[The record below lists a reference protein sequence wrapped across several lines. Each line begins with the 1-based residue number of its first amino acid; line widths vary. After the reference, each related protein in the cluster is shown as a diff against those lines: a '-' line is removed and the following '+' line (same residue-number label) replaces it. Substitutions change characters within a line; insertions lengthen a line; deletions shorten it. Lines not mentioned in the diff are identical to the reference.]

1 MKKVIWLGIII
12 LGMIVAA
19 LFVYQSKIND
29 EISSKKAELNNNG
42 FSVKQEQST
51 NYISTSAK
59 GEIEIV
65 EPDKVAALFSTYSK
79 DEDLRK
85 NFMNNYNTLSLE
97 QKELFLK
104 GVKFDYDF
112 VVENFT
118 GKANI
123 NLYLTSLSKTVMDNL
138 SQKNDLNSKWL
149 LDFLKDKKLQI
160 SVNEKKEYKI
170 ADIDGTL
177 PQGNV
182 NILTKDIHGD
192 EKNLS
197 VSSIKISDVNGSF
210 AINDINMDYEIDVNK
225 QNSKTLIKNIA
236 FHEADT
242 MFEVKNFIVNSSYE
256 KDSVNMNTKSE
267 FGFDEVNVKS
277 FDGRTSTLKNTSF
290 TFDINNFPYKN
301 LEQYAMDLSVGK
313 YEDYLKTL
321 IQSGLSVN
329 SNGMAS
335 SYDIKTQKIFDTLKF
350 NLNLKLNK
358 NIPQDKV
365 ENFTDIFENAKL
377 TVDLDLQTAQNLK
390 TLLNLR
396 ENSNIE
402 FTDASDN
409 LKRFEA
415 ILKNDGLYINDKK
428 VLEKNQLA
436 LPQNNDEVFDDTAD
450 TTDTT
455 DTEKSTIKKIS
466 QKDLTYKYK
475 MIDDNLLQLDI
486 KYTPNLKVVSSG
498 GISVSFPQLKDA
510 KRITKK
516 MTNSFDEI
524 NFYEAGTKIW
534 NGGLEQNVD
543 SSYLLVEGWDDNWN
557 KGGNKEMSLIIDTKD
572 LKDLV
577 VYLRAGSLNENSNNG
592 AQSEIVPQDGDL
604 DQQNYPVEMVDIPLF
619 RLSK

>member
-12 LGMIVAA
+12 LGMIAAA

-42 FSVKQEQST
+42 FSVKQEQTT
-51 NYISTSAK
+51 NYIKTSAK

-85 NFMNNYNTLSLE
+85 NFMDNYNALNSE

-123 NLYLTSLSKTVMDNL
+123 NLYLTSLSKIAMDNL

-149 LDFLKDKKLQI
+149 LGFLKDKKLQMTL
-160 SVNEKKEYKI
+160 NENKEYKI
-170 ADIDGTL
+170 ADIDATL
-177 PQGNV
+177 PEGNV
-182 NILTKDIHGD
+182 NILTKDIHGN

-225 QNSKTLIKNIA
+225 QNSKTLIKNIE
-236 FHEADT
+236 FHEADS

-256 KDSVNMNTKSE
+256 KDSVNMNTRSE

-277 FDGRTSTLKNTSF
+277 YDGRTSTLKNTSF
-290 TFDINNFPYKN
+290 TFNINNFPYKN

-335 SYDIKTQKIFDTLKF
+335 SYTIKTQKIFDTLKF

-358 NIPQDKV
+358 NIPQDKI
-365 ENFTDIFENAKL
+365 ENFTEIFENAKL
-377 TVDLDLQTAQNLK
+377 TVDLDLPTAQNLK

-396 ENSNIE
+396 ENSDID

-415 ILKNDGLYINDKK
+415 ILKDDGLYINDKK

-450 TTDTT
+450 TQD
-455 DTEKSTIKKIS
+455 STIKKIS

-475 MIDDNLLQLDI
+475 MIDENLLQLDI

-498 GISVSFPQLKDA
+498 GISVSFPEFKDA

-557 KGGNKEMSLIIDTKD
+557 KGGDKEMSLIIDTKD
-572 LKDLV
+572 LKNLV
-577 VYLRAGSLNENSNNG
+577 VYLRAGSLNENSNKD
-592 AQSEIVPQDGDL
+592 AQSEIVPQDGEL

>member
-450 TTDTT
+450 TQ
-455 DTEKSTIKKIS
+455 EPTIKKIS